1 MLHTPQQ
8 HPLAA
13 LHLHAAILIL
23 LLCRDRHRG
32 FSNARTPIRVPP
44 ELLLQH
50 VLMPDSEQPLKGN
63 LAAIVAEA
71 NEQPEVV
78 AVANEEVVAVDNE
91 VAAVV
96 VVNEQLAAAVANE
109 QPPVAVANEA
119 AAAVANEAAVVVV
132 NEQPAAAVVNEV
144 AAVVEKKDVNGYRVV
159 CL

>member
-91 VAAVV
+91 AAVVV

-119 AAAVANEAAVVVV
+119 AAVVV

-144 AAVVEKKDVNGYRVV
+144 AAVVEKKDVNRYRVV

>member
-1 MLHTPQQ
+1 
-8 HPLAA
+8 
-13 LHLHAAILIL
+13 
-23 LLCRDRHRG
+23 
-32 FSNARTPIRVPP
+32 
-44 ELLLQH
+44 
-50 VLMPDSEQPLKGN
+50 MPDSEQPLKGN

-96 VVNEQLAAAVANE
+96 VVNEQQAA
-109 QPPVAVANEA
+109 
-119 AAAVANEAAVVVV
+119 VVV

-144 AAVVEKKDVNGYRVV
+144 AAVVEKKDVNRYRVV

>member
-1 MLHTPQQ
+1 VEIGRLPQRQTVLHTPQQ

-71 NEQPEVV
+71 NEQPAVV
-78 AVANEEVVAVDNE
+78 AVVNE
-91 VAAVV
+91 AAVV
-96 VVNEQLAAAVANE
+96 VVNEQ
-109 QPPVAVANEA
+109 P